1 MRIAIVTPVFPPYTS
16 GMGNVAYH
24 HAHILKGGGHDISV
38 LTPNY
43 KNRKTYEE
51 IQEGI
56 RIIRLRPFF
65 QYGNAAWIPNMAKY
79 LGEFDILY
87 LHYPFFGGA
96 DVIFRYLKSHKKK
109 LIVYY
114 HMDVVGG
121 YWKNIIFSLYS
132 GIYIP
137 KIIQSSHRVFVSSED
152 YVSSSFLQN
161 SFQKSREKFEII
173 PFGVDTKV
181 FIPHKKDKE
190 LMRRLGIEGRKVIL
204 FVGAL
209 DRAHYFK
216 GVENLLRAFKAV
228 SGTYFLVIVGRGDL
242 SSWYKDLAEKLGVQK
257 YVRFCENVT
266 NAELPKY
273 YQLSDVVV
281 LPSIDSSEAFGIVL
295 LEGLSCKKPVIAS
308 SLSGVRTVV
317 EDGKNGILVPPS
329 DITALKDALQKILED
344 DVLAD
349 AFGEEGRKKVE
360 AYNSWDIISEK
371 LKEFFF
377 L

>member
-1 MRIAIVTPVFPPYTS
+1 MRIAIVTPVFPPYIS
-16 GMGNVAYH
+16 GMGNVVYH
-24 HAHILKGGGHDISV
+24 HARILKEGGHDISV

-43 KNRKTYEE
+43 KNRKTREE

-65 QYGNAAWIPNMAKY
+65 QYGNAAFIPTMAKY

-96 DVIFRYLKSHKKK
+96 DVVFRYLKSHKKK

-114 HMDVVGG
+114 HMDVVGKR
-121 YWKNIIFSLYS
+121 WKNIIFSLYS
-132 GIYIP
+132 AIYIP
-137 KIIQSSHRVFVSSED
+137 KIIQCSHRVLVSSED

-161 SFQKSREKFEII
+161 SFQKAREKFEII
-173 PFGVDTKV
+173 PFAVDTKV
-181 FIPHKKDKE
+181 FIPYQKDQE
-190 LMRRLGIEGRKVIL
+190 LMSRLGVEGRKVMV

-216 GVENLLRAFKAV
+216 GVENLLRAFKMV
-228 SGTYFLVIVGRGDL
+228 SDKYFLVIVGKGDL

-257 YVRFCENVT
+257 CVRFCENVS
-266 NAELPKY
+266 NDELPKY

-295 LEGLSCKKPVIAS
+295 LEGLSCGKPVIAS
-308 SLSGVRTVV
+308 SLPGVRTVV

-329 DITALKDALQKILED
+329 DITALKNALQKILED
-344 DVLAD
+344 DVLAHT
-349 AFGEEGRKKVE
+349 FGKEGRKKVE
-360 AYNSWDIISEK
+360 ANNSWDIISEK
-371 LKEFFF
+371 LKKIFF